1 MNNSALKDIQQALNI
16 IRAEIEKVDAET
28 KMAALEL
35 IMSTSQSVVAM
46 ARKLTKP
53 KVRTKTVAIPK
64 TKIIKQRVAQPTKEK
79 EPQNKPFF
87 AKNREI
93 TKFIFAAVANG
104 ILQPYTNDSVTERQ
118 LMTAQE
124 FATKLVV
131 EQPGGGDDF
140 EDFGE
145 DLDFFK

>member
-1 MNNSALKDIQQALNI
+1 MNNSALKDIQQSLNI

-64 TKIIKQRVAQPTKEK
+64 TKIVRQQVVQPKQEK
-79 EPQNKPFF
+79 EPQNKPSII
-87 AKNREI
+87 KPI
-93 TKFIFAAVANG
+93 KPTQP
-104 ILQPYTNDSVTERQ
+104 LQNKQSEY
-118 LMTAQE
+118 
-124 FATKLVV
+124 
-131 EQPGGGDDF
+131 
-140 EDFGE
+140 
-145 DLDFFK
+145 

>member
-1 MNNSALKDIQQALNI
+1 MCMNNSALKDIQQSLNI

-53 KVRTKTVAIPK
+53 KIRTKTVAIPK

-79 EPQNKPFF
+79 EPQNKPS
-87 AKNREI
+87 I
-93 TKFIFAAVANG
+93 TKPIKPIAP
-104 ILQPYTNDSVTERQ
+104 LQNKQSEY
-118 LMTAQE
+118 
-124 FATKLVV
+124 
-131 EQPGGGDDF
+131 
-140 EDFGE
+140 
-145 DLDFFK
+145 

>member
-1 MNNSALKDIQQALNI
+1 MVILTLLLNMCMNNSALKDIQQALNI
-16 IRAEIEKVDAET
+16 IRAEIVKVDDET

-79 EPQNKPFF
+79 EPQNKPSIIKPIKPI
-87 AKNREI
+87 AP
-93 TKFIFAAVANG
+93 
-104 ILQPYTNDSVTERQ
+104 LQNKQSTY
-118 LMTAQE
+118 
-124 FATKLVV
+124 
-131 EQPGGGDDF
+131 
-140 EDFGE
+140 
-145 DLDFFK
+145 